1 MRFIRIN
8 ITYAFGIG
16 LRNCLLN
23 SIPWNSG
30 SDDRILE
37 GQEVPGRK
45 RSDLLNSNFSNS
57 TSIGGQ

>member
-1 MRFIRIN
+1 MKFIRIN

-16 LRNCLLN
+16 LRHCPLN

-37 GQEVPGRK
+37 GQEVKGTK
-45 RSDLLNSNFSNS
+45 RSDLLTSNFSNS
-57 TSIGGQ
+57 ASIGGQ